1 MPTSLAALERKF
13 NDLQTYYLLLRIAQL
28 EALLAE
34 KQQLGMY
41 EVAFDLRKMTPEERL
56 EVRAILV
63 NVENRETGKQP

>member
-1 MPTSLAALERKF
+1 MTTNLAKLERKF
-13 NDLQTYYLLLRIAQL
+13 NDLQTSYLLLRIAQL